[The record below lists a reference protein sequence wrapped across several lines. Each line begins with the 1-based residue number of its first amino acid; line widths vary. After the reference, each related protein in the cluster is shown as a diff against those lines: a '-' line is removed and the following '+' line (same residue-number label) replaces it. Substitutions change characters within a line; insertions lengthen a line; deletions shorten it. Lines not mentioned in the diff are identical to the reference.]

1 MTPLMWVAA
10 LVVVGLAALAL
21 EVFVPSG
28 GVLGF
33 LSVVAL
39 VAGVALAF
47 VELGPWFGTAVLAV
61 TCLAVPL
68 VLAVAGAGVLGR
80 DDDEPPRL
88 LVVVLDAAAAV
99 VAVAEA
105 AAAALSSSSMSSC
118 SRPCMS
124 LIFCSMSPLSLSS
137 SLCII

>member
-10 LVVVGLAALAL
+10 LVVVGLVALAL

-47 VELGPWFGTAVLAV
+47 VEQGPWFGTAVLAV

-68 VLAVAGAGVLGR
+68 VLGVAFRVFPETPLGR
-80 DDDEPPRL
+80 RVLPPPPRP
-88 LVVVLDAAAAV
+88 ARRP
-99 VAVAEA
+99 
-105 AAAALSSSSMSSC
+105 SSVGWSIE
-118 SRPCMS
+118 R
-124 LIFCSMSPLSLSS
+124 
-137 SLCII
+137 